1 MVVLPGW
8 SPANERTFKQL
19 LFRFLEEV
27 QVTKAA
33 LYLRAPGGAFV
44 LATQYGFGR
53 RDLLAA
59 EHGVDDP
66 LSRKALDRRHEPWI
80 LNRPDGF
87 PDVAGYLAAGGT
99 GRLLLVPLFDGV
111 RTVGFVDARDKGR
124 RRPFEDVDV
133 RRARAIAD
141 AMLAELEACGLADV
155 DGGGDRT
162 RSEEAAEPPTDRR
175 RTAPAPPADPPRDA
189 TAPAALSER
198 SAAQVTEAAR
208 AAVQEPGVVAVAV
221 TVVMAARAAGML
233 WVRDDVAELDAVA
246 IHRHQYRAWR
256 AAGRDTVHPSD
267 WGLSRLAVPAP
278 GGRPRGQVVA
288 TDRVVADAEWALLLS
303 VVGGSAGD
311 ARRALSRLHQLAAAL
326 MAVERLRFARRQMA
340 RRLLEPGESRLD
352 ALVAH
357 SMEVSRLSYGIAVR
371 LGWDAEEAERAA
383 LAGLLHD
390 VGMRELDYD
399 RLYHEPTPGAEE
411 QRTYRRHVEVGE
423 RILGGSGLDDLAAA
437 VRHHHERWDGRGYP
451 DRLGGGAIPV
461 LARVV
466 HLAEVYDTL
475 TSATSYRPAV
485 AREGALTVIRA
496 AAGQQF
502 DPELVPVLGEL
513 VS

>member
-19 LFRFLEEV
+19 LYRFLEEV

-33 LYLRAPGGAFV
+33 LYLRAPGGVFV

-66 LSRKALDRRHEPWI
+66 LTRKALERRHEPWT

-87 PDVAGYLAAGGT
+87 PDVAAYLTAGGS
-99 GRLLLVPLFDGV
+99 GRLLLVPLFDGL

-124 RRPFEDVDV
+124 RRPFEDGDA
-133 RRARAIAD
+133 RRARTIAD
-141 AMLAELEACGLADV
+141 AMLAELVACGLAAG
-155 DGGGDRT
+155 DGRDGIPGED
-162 RSEEAAEPPTDRR
+162 AAEPPAVRP
-175 RTAPAPPADPPRDA
+175 RTASAPPAAAGP
-189 TAPAALSER
+189 TAGSAALSER
-198 SAAQVTEAAR
+198 SAALVTEAAR
-208 AAVQEPGVVAVAV
+208 SAVQEAGVVAAAV
-221 TVVMAARAAGML
+221 TVVTPARTAGVL
-233 WVRDDVAELDAVA
+233 AVRGDVAELDAVA

-256 AAGRDTVHPSD
+256 AAGGDTVHPSD
-267 WGLSRLAVPAP
+267 WGLSRMEVPAS
-278 GGRPRGQVVA
+278 GGRPRAQAIA

-303 VVGGSAGD
+303 VVAGSAHD
-311 ARRALSRLHQLAAAL
+311 AGRALSRLQRLAAAL
-326 MAVERLRFARRQMA
+326 VALERLRFARRQLA

-357 SMEVSRLSYGIAVR
+357 SLEVSRLSFGIAVR
-371 LGWDAEEAERAA
+371 LGVDPGEAERAA

-390 VGMRELDYD
+390 VGMRELEYD
-399 RLYHEPTPGAEE
+399 RLYREPTPGAEE

-423 RILGGSGLDDLAAA
+423 RILRGSGLDELADV

-451 DRLGGGAIPV
+451 DRLAGGSIPL

-485 AREGALTVIRA
+485 VKERALSVIRA

-502 DPELVPVLGEL
+502 DPELVPVLAE
-513 VS
+513 VAS

>member
-8 SPANERTFKQL
+8 SPANERTFKQIL
-19 LFRFLEEV
+19 YRFLEEV

-33 LYLRAPGGAFV
+33 LYLRAPGGVFV

-59 EHGVDDP
+59 EHGVDEP
-66 LSRKALDRRHEPWI
+66 LTRKALERRHEPWV

-87 PDVAGYLAAGGT
+87 PEVAGYLTAGGT
-99 GRLLLVPLFDGV
+99 GRLLLVPLFDGL

-124 RRPFEDVDV
+124 RRPFEDGDV
-133 RRARAIAD
+133 RRARTIAD
-141 AMLAELEACGLADV
+141 AMLAELQACGLAD
-155 DGGGDRT
+155 DPRLEQSSADET
-162 RSEEAAEPPTDRR
+162 AEPRAGRPRAAASS
-175 RTAPAPPADPPRDA
+175 TADLPGDA
-189 TAPAALSER
+189 VAPAALSER
-198 SAAQVTEAAR
+198 SAAMVADAAR
-208 AAVQEPGVVAVAV
+208 SAVREPGVVATAV
-221 TVVMAARAAGML
+221 TVVTPARAAGVL

-246 IHRHQYRAWR
+246 IHRHQYRCWR

-267 WGLSRLAVPAP
+267 WGLSRLAVPSS
-278 GGRPRGQVVA
+278 GGRARPQAIA
-288 TDRVVADAEWALLLS
+288 TDRVVADADWALLLS
-303 VVGGSAGD
+303 VVAEAAGD
-311 ARRALSRLHQLAAAL
+311 AHRALSRLQQLAAAL
-326 MAVERLRFARRQMA
+326 VEVERLRFARRQMA

-357 SMEVSRLSYGIAVR
+357 SREVSRLSFGMAVR
-371 LGWDAEEAERAA
+371 LGWDAGEAERAA

-390 VGMRELDYD
+390 VGMRELDYE
-399 RLYHEPTPGAEE
+399 RLYREPTPGAEE

-423 RILGGSGLDDLAAA
+423 RILRGSGLDELGAV

-451 DRLGGGAIPV
+451 DRLAGDRIP
-461 LARVV
+461 AASRVV

-485 AREGALTVIRA
+485 APERALTVIRA

-502 DPELVPVLGEL
+502 DPELVPVLAEL